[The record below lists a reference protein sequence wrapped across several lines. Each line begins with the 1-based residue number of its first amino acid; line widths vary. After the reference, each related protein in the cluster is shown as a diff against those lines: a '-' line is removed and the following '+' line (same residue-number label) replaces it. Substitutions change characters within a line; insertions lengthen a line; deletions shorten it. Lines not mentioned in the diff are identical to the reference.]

1 MNTIVTHFS
10 PDVDATC
17 SIWLIKKFLPG
28 FSNAEI
34 KFVPAGQTWGN
45 EDPDS
50 NSEIIHVDTGFG
62 QFDHHQEDKEICAAS
77 LIYQYLDK
85 KGKLTNNESAV
96 LKRLVREVN
105 EIDHF
110 KQVYWQEADNDRYDF
125 HLDAVVDGLKLLYP
139 KNDLKII
146 EISLPFLE
154 AVFKRL
160 TNKLWAEKLIE
171 KEALKF
177 KSRWGE
183 ALAFETTNDEV
194 IHLAQKKG
202 YKLVVRR
209 DPKKNYIRIKSWPA
223 KQMDLTQIYNKLKE
237 KDPNATWFL
246 HASKHMILNGST
258 KNPEM
263 RPTSLSLEEIVDIIK
278 LI

>member
-10 PDVDATC
+10 PDVDAIC
-17 SIWLIKKFLPG
+17 SIWLIKRFLLG
-28 FSNAEI
+28 FSNACV
-34 KFVPAGQTWGN
+34 KFVPAGKTLNGK
-45 EDPDS
+45 DPDS
-50 NSEIIHVDTGFG
+50 DPKVIHLDTGFG
-62 QFDHHQEDKEICAAS
+62 RFDHHQTAEKTCASDKV
-77 LIYQYLDK
+77 YQYLK
-85 KGKLTNNESAV
+85 TKGLLTKNETQV
-96 LKRLVREVN
+96 LKRIVYEVN

-110 KQVYWQEADNDRYDF
+110 KQVFLKDADSDRYDF
-125 HLDAVVDGLKLLYP
+125 CLDAIVDGLKLLYSDDDP
-139 KNDLKII
+139 KILKTG
-146 EISLPFLE
+146 LDCLE
-154 AVFKRL
+154 AIFKQL

-223 KQMDLTQIYNKLKE
+223 KEIDLTQIYNKLKE
-237 KDPNATWFL
+237 KDKSATWFL

-263 RPTSLSLEEIVDIIK
+263 RATKLSLEEIINIIK
-278 LI
+278 SI